1 MNKINTFSMDSIGL
15 LIKENKYYFML
26 PGYLKKL
33 DEKMRIYTNSIIMN
47 TKYMTVRNCI
57 FNQFFLSKLKH
68 SS

>member
-33 DEKMRIYTNSIIMN
+33 DKKCEYTLI
-47 TKYMTVRNCI
+47 V
-57 FNQFFLSKLKH
+57 
-68 SS
+68 